1 LIKDLRSVGSKKTF
15 LPLEAIQ
22 IVLLFG
28 GNRQGLKV
36 SASTFIHTMA
46 EMTVFSM
53 QQLWNLVG
61 R

>member
-1 LIKDLRSVGSKKTF
+1 LPSVGSKKTF

-22 IVLLFG
+22 IELRFG

-46 EMTVFSM
+46 EMTVFST